1 MGRRNLADEV
11 SVVRI
16 VRSLRLFDLHI
27 RTNFGNAEHKQLYR
41 AKRKV
46 AVSYIEPEQSPED
59 DSDEEQV
66 DMVKPLRRQSTIGS
80 AKKRNQRKSI
90 GPITHLK
97 NGRDIVSNES
107 IHIENVDRSRKADD
121 ESSMNSASIHLS
133 ELSQIDDDGNRSGS
147 QTTIRK
153 TMTQAVIKKK
163 TVHTKQLSRDKSQ
176 SMRKLS
182 DTDDVQQSQ
191 GGRKSRNMGWYPNS
205 QRQKKNDI

>member
-163 TVHTKQLSRDKSQ
+163 TVHTKQTSRDKSQ